1 VAQLFSLGDFAIMNA
16 VTDST
21 LRQDERRWRQFFW
34 LLLIFLSAAMVS
46 SLLPTP
52 NSWSDI
58 RSQWL
63 PSAAMALTAFCLFVA
78 TFWIYQRPGYVFKI
92 QAVVLWFLFG
102 AVLAAA
108 TYSLFE
114 SFTFLREVRGSHV

>member
-1 VAQLFSLGDFAIMNA
+1 MAQLFSLGDCAVMSAI
-16 VTDST
+16 TDST
-21 LRQDERRWRQFFW
+21 HSRDERRWRQFFW
-34 LLLIFLSAAMVS
+34 LLLVFLFAAVIS

-63 PSAAMALTAFCLFVA
+63 PSAALALTAFCLFVA
-78 TFWIYQRPGYVFKI
+78 TFWIYQRPGFVFKV
-92 QAVVLWFLFG
+92 QAAILWLLFG
-102 AVLAAA
+102 VVLAAT